1 MPRSDPNP
9 IISRLFI
16 TVASVVCAA
25 TVWMAVKLTET
36 KEQILEVPVVLAQ
49 DIDEIDFTFEPRRVR
64 VKFGFSSKDQR
75 LVVANNFKVVVEIQ
89 DGLLNFDDLARR
101 EDGEMRFPVSLSRR
115 MVEPLD
121 PSLRARIE
129 PLEVLTPQA
138 SWTARLRRMPGRIV
152 PQVVGSPPQGY
163 DYSPES
169 TEFDR
174 PPDITLVLS
183 SEAERQYAD
192 LGGGPIEIPTD
203 PIDITSL
210 SGEMRTVIRLLPSHM
225 PAGGEAS
232 PGEVTLQLPPG
243 VSLLPRDRGQTREVV
258 LRAVEE
264 QAVREL
270 AGLPIS
276 HTFLRQGL
284 TATITPSHIS
294 VFLRGPASAV
304 AQVTA
309 EDISIKLNDVV
320 EQPGMAR
327 VSISARITDPD
338 LRPLINLRPEPAAV
352 SIAIGEDAP
361 PAPAT
366 TPEDEPST

>member
-1 MPRSDPNP
+1 
-9 IISRLFI
+9 
-16 TVASVVCAA
+16 
-25 TVWMAVKLTET
+25 
-36 KEQILEVPVVLAQ
+36 
-49 DIDEIDFTFEPRRVR
+49 
-64 VKFGFSSKDQR
+64 
-75 LVVANNFKVVVEIQ
+75 
-89 DGLLNFDDLARR
+89 
-101 EDGEMRFPVSLSRR
+101 MRFPVSLSRR

-152 PQVVGSPPQGY
+152 PNVVGTPPRGY

-174 PPDITLVLS
+174 PPEITLVLS
-183 SEAERQYAD
+183 SEAERQYANRGARP
-192 LGGGPIEIPTD
+192 LEIPTD
-203 PIDITSL
+203 PIDITGL
-210 SGEMRTVIRLLPSHM
+210 SGEMRALIRLLPSQAAGEGEGAQ
-225 PAGGEAS
+225 PA
-232 PGEVTLQLPPG
+232 LQLPAG
-243 VSLLPRDRGQTREVV
+243 VSLLPRDRGQTREVT

-264 QAVREL
+264 QAVREIT
-270 AGLPIS
+270 GLPLS
-276 HTFLRQGL
+276 HGFLRQGL

-304 AQVTA
+304 AEVTP
-309 EDISIKLNDVV
+309 EDLSIKLNDVV

-338 LRPLINLRPEPAAV
+338 LRPLINVRPEPAAV
-352 SIAIGEDAP
+352 SITIREDAET
-361 PAPAT
+361 APAT